1 MTERCVPDADSDV
14 KVPGAA
20 AISCGPEHRA
30 ATFALAA
37 LLVLGA
43 IMGTVNLYVAG
54 VLRDGAPRGIYAATM
69 ALLVVM
75 AVPLVVRQWAG
86 HWQLFGLVL
95 LGDLIYVV
103 VALCIQDPVRYATP
117 LMLLFPPSSRPV
129 FSAPGSSAS
138 I

>member
-1 MTERCVPDADSDV
+1 MTERWVPDADSDV
-14 KVPGAA
+14 KVSGAT
-20 AISCGPEHRA
+20 AISYGPEHRA
-30 ATFALAA
+30 ATFTLAA

-43 IMGTVNLYVAG
+43 IMGTVNLFVAG

-69 ALLVVM
+69 ALLVAM

-103 VALCIQDPVRYATP
+103 VALCIQTRSATP
-117 LMLLFPPSSRPV
+117 PPSCCCSRPSSRPA
-129 FSAPGSSAS
+129 FSAPGSSA
-138 I
+138 